1 MRLTGS
7 KMSAELRIASSFFTS
22 TNGRFA
28 RRRWLCLH
36 SSSFAAPVMGSE
48 WEFTELHV
56 LVSGLVVGVC
66 ALHCLISRIG
76 YEKAHG
82 SDDDDY

>member
-1 MRLTGS
+1 
-7 KMSAELRIASSFFTS
+7 
-22 TNGRFA
+22 
-28 RRRWLCLH
+28 
-36 SSSFAAPVMGSE
+36 MGSE